1 MQQQQ
6 PPPPQPQKPGTSSV
20 GNMSMAESIDGSFY
34 GAYESKNVNLHEAD
48 NIPVEAR
55 PKTAG

>member
-1 MQQQQ
+1 
-6 PPPPQPQKPGTSSV
+6 
-20 GNMSMAESIDGSFY
+20 MSMAESIDGSFY